1 MYCVT
6 MLEKANRGNF
16 PKNALLFAFIS
27 AENSDTTW

>member
-16 PKNALLFAFIS
+16 LKNALLFALIS
-27 AENSDTTW
+27 AEISDITW